1 MNNILSIDFGER
13 YLGIAVRTE
22 KTRIPIPINV
32 VDSKNDE
39 PISVVK
45 KYVNEYQ
52 IQIIVVGY
60 PIGLNNSENRM
71 TNLVDQFI
79 KYIQL
84 FVTLIS
90 IFIFYNIVTSSADSI
105 ESSDNN
111 SPISDTNVEIISVNI
126 PQGSAAAEISSI
138 LDATGVITS
147 KLAFELYL
155 RNENLTD
162 KLRAGTYELPNNL
175 SFEDLTALLL
185 KGPPLK
191 TYTITIPEGL
201 WISETLETLSAQTG
215 YEVIQLENSL
225 TSGQVVSKYL
235 TQQQSQV
242 LQNWEGLLFPNT
254 YQIDIEANGEDI
266 LQILVDELEARYDSL
281 LSTNS
286 LPEWINNENEFFTIA
301 SLIEA
306 EAKLEEDRPLV
317 SSVIKNRL
325 EEEMLLQIDAA
336 VLYAL
341 QKRKS
346 QVLLIDLQVDSPY
359 NIYKYTGLPPT
370 PISGFGERAMQA
382 IFNTPENDFI
392 YYLLTDINGKMT
404 FTSNYEEFINLK
416 NKAKEEGVIP

>member
-1 MNNILSIDFGER
+1 MIFQHWKYWKAICLKMNKF
-13 YLGIAVRTE
+13 YL
-22 KTRIPIPINV
+22 
-32 VDSKNDE
+32 KNR
-39 PISVVK
+39 V
-45 KYVNEYQ
+45 
-52 IQIIVVGY
+52 
-60 PIGLNNSENRM
+60 
-71 TNLVDQFI
+71 
-79 KYIQL
+79 YIQL

-90 IFIFYNIVTSSADSI
+90 IFIFYNIVTSSADYI

-111 SPISDTNVEIISVNI
+111 SPKTETNVEIISVNI

-201 WISETLETLSAQTG
+201 WISETLKTLSAQTG